1 MNGRSV
7 MKSALAATVC
17 FCVALRLAA
26 DEGAPSLRPLSGE
39 DFASGI
45 VLTKVGFGEEFD
57 FSAPEGAE
65 VCADWEAF
73 GAARDW
79 FRLGF
84 GAEEDAD
91 EYAPEGWSFAMGTN
105 RVDSFTV
112 FSYGTIRPSVTNVHT
127 CISPLNA
134 VIGIVPASNYGALEE
149 ANRPSRFWHCLTPS
163 DTLLLTWQNVLLD
176 RDVSKPVS
184 FQAEIDRL
192 GNITFRYDLSR
203 LPEECAAGLSA
214 GVVNEGRGRMFS
226 CLPRD
231 VTSLRW
237 RRLDPSSPDSSDHDG
252 DGVTTHDELFVYDT
266 DPYSEDTDRDGLTD
280 HEEIA
285 EKKTNPTRRYS
296 SDPRLPDSIASAL
309 DGEDPYSCP
318 NRDGRTAFENV
329 FYTGS
334 PDGRGGEPVSGRS
347 TAVLQ
352 VSAVGS
358 GRGVLMVGDTMVPL
372 LPGVNPLKVAVPRG
386 GRIGLRCEIE
396 GELYLN
402 YDSSDFCIGEPPYGV
417 RKRGWV
423 LFPKVEATHPC
434 IHTDTCVVNVSLD
447 PAADDDDDEGF
458 TCTWSSDSEAVSVHN
473 EPPLSAELRLDFPRK
488 STSSVSYEIRHP
500 KYLFGETSF
509 SQVCEYCPKIEDDEG
524 YSSTEDHGDDE
535 PTNDSD
541 DEPDWCDE
549 HMCPREWCKDRHG
562 GGEGSSGE
570 DSPVSPPYGESVSNA
585 YFTATNSSSQLEH
598 VLKLHRPD
606 GVSEKYYSHTIHVKV
621 PADKVRCCDCEEHW
635 ASYASIGYK
644 NHRVNVHCDG
654 APFVRTTEDCE
665 LKVYGVAPSSEFG
678 DSRVSILTNGATWA
692 AFDYTVLGVSI
703 LGDDVDLR
711 KLNELNPNFG
721 LPVVINTN
729 LNNAVDIRL
738 CTDVNLQDGVV
749 RLAFEDAKAR
759 MQLWMTYRS
768 AFEESAKRIKILDS
782 ETCPSLELPI
792 KEWRRLVGKATYNRE
807 TTLKL
812 LAYGCG
818 STKLFFGYA
827 GGKDGKYL
835 HDEAVQT
842 ITAIRPPL
850 LPDYNR
856 DGKIDDADAFDYSN
870 GRIKYFWANQDTW
883 RGDDAFSQYSEG
895 VHFKPTLFPTNG
907 TDMVVNGRSD
917 LVNLCPFAVEV
928 SQFVN
933 AWGDE
938 KVKYELTT
946 TSGDNVRVVP
956 VDMFW
961 SSIGKIVCEDQKT
974 VGGAALHAAE
984 FKTFKHNEKA
994 GYDEYELPME
1004 LIRLGNGDKGVVAFE
1019 FARPEKEVCVRMLL
1033 KKRDGGEALFE
1044 REVKISVLDVHDMY
1058 RWINLDYVC
1067 EPQKEDEDKTEEDK
1081 AREKKYVTRNW
1092 VAWPDNEHADAN
1104 VFFVHGFNVHIDE
1117 AWDWSQAMF
1126 KRLWWSGMDAGFTA
1140 VRWYGNED
1148 QIWVPKIKPFTN
1160 SNGYGTRNYHQNV
1173 FNAFRT
1179 AGAFSRAANHMPG
1192 KRKYYIAHSLG
1203 NMLVCAARQFH
1214 GLVYDKY
1221 MMLNAAVAM
1230 EAIDP
1235 SADAKQIMTPKVW
1248 RAYPD
1253 NVKASHWCEL
1263 FDEPDERRKLTWRG
1277 LFKDVDN
1284 VVNFYS
1290 SKDEVVANGDGNWKW
1305 PLTRDFAWYN
1315 QERAKGTILV
1325 DYEHEIGW
1333 VFSDAYRKSRK
1344 THHNN
1349 SASVRKYT
1357 PSEAKGI
1364 DKEKLKVKPFCG
1376 EFSREE
1382 ILGDGGSEFI
1392 RNNEYRWRV
1401 LSHGV
1406 PAESLAIGANAL
1418 LASNRVETSAL
1429 ISKSNT
1435 LRNIN
1440 MAKDCIPKELGD
1452 VEELDWIHSYFI
1464 SRSLFETC
1472 ELFSTLA
1479 KEIGLNKGIEK

>member
-7 MKSALAATVC
+7 MKSVLAATVC

-149 ANRPSRFWHCLTPS
+149 ANRPSRFWHCLTAS

-203 LPEECAAGLSA
+203 LPEERAAGLSA

-358 GRGVLMVGDTMVPL
+358 GRGVLMAGDTMVPL

-447 PAADDDDDEGF
+447 PAVDDDDDEGF

-473 EPPLSAELRLDFPRK
+473 EPPRSAELRLNFPRK

-535 PTNDSD
+535 PTNDSN

-549 HMCPREWCKDRHG
+549 HMCLREWCKDRHG

-606 GVSEKYYSHTIHVKV
+606 GVSEKYCSHTIHVKV

-792 KEWRRLVGKATYNRE
+792 KEWRRLVGKVTYNRE

-812 LAYGCG
+812 LAYGRG
-818 STKLFFGYA
+818 SARLFFGYA

-856 DGKIDDADAFDYSN
+856 DGKIDDADAELARDRRF
-870 GRIKYFWANQDTW
+870 YFWTNNDHWKNDLAFSESYYEKLKEAIRGNNG
-883 RGDDAFSQYSEG
+883 GDDI
-895 VHFKPTLFPTNG
+895 
-907 TDMVVNGRSD
+907 VNGRND
-917 LVNLCPFAVEV
+917 LVNQLPLAIYVTDLWESWKSSNVKFRIRANVDNTYVRRCYADMSWDAAKASVLEDIEID
-928 SQFVN
+928 
-933 AWGDE
+933 DE
-938 KVKYELTT
+938 
-946 TSGDNVRVVP
+946 SH
-956 VDMFW
+956 FW
-961 SSIGKIVCEDQKT
+961 QLS
-974 VGGAALHAAE
+974 
-984 FKTFKHNEKA
+984 
-994 GYDEYELPME
+994 Y
-1004 LIRLGNGDKGVVAFE
+1004 GDKLCDAKMIDVEPEGEDLSVARLSRCTNRNGMIYLEAVKECDNPVQIEVVVDDKLLYRYTPQLCFSDV
-1019 FARPEKEVCVRMLL
+1019 EK
-1033 KKRDGGEALFE
+1033 
-1044 REVKISVLDVHDMY
+1044 MY
-1058 RWINLDYVC
+1058 RWHNIRGFA
-1067 EPQKEDEDKTEEDK
+1067 DKSGATAVGVGSFKDLPSPIG
-1081 AREKKYVTRNW
+1081 
-1092 VAWPDNEHADAN
+1092 WPDNERDNAN
-1104 VFFVHGFNVHIDE
+1104 FYFVHGYNVSEQE
-1117 AWDWSQAMF
+1117 AHDWGQAFF
-1126 KRLWWSGMDAGFTA
+1126 KRMWWSGMNAKFHVVT
-1140 VRWYGNED
+1140 WFGNETQKD
-1148 QIWVPKIKPFTN
+1148 LPIAGLVSP
-1160 SNGYGTRNYHQNV
+1160 NYHVNV
-1173 FNAFRT
+1173 ENAF
-1179 AGAFSRAANHMPG
+1179 ASSKAFVELVKKYPG
-1192 KRKYYIAHSLG
+1192 KNYVAAHSLG
-1203 NMLVCAARQFH
+1203 NMLVSSAIQDWNLPYERYF
-1214 GLVYDKY
+1214 
-1221 MMLNAAVAM
+1221 MINAAVAA
-1230 EAIDP
+1230 EAYDT
-1235 SADAKQIMTPKVW
+1235 SAITDKTTCGMTPRNWNAVPLKYRSTHWFELEDFDQNDARRQLTWKNRFNNIDKTVN
-1248 RAYPD
+1248 YYSPEEEVLKCDPD
-1253 NVKASHWCEL
+1253 GDGK
-1263 FDEPDERRKLTWRG
+1263 RKLQ
-1277 LFKDVDN
+1277 
-1284 VVNFYS
+1284 
-1290 SKDEVVANGDGNWKW
+1290 
-1305 PLTRDFAWYN
+1305 RDWSWYN
-1315 QERAKGTILV
+1315 QERIKGGNPV
-1325 DYEHEIGW
+1325 PGSRNEGGW
-1333 VFSDAYRKSRK
+1333 VYNPKYQKEEHGGDPTHGGTTTVSRDPF
-1344 THHNN
+1344 
-1349 SASVRKYT
+1349 V
-1357 PSEAKGI
+1357 SEI
-1364 DKEKLKVKPFCG
+1364 LKITEDLRCHPVFKPF
-1376 EFSREE
+1376 EDISLMTDSLVPNISRGMVSQLLADA
-1382 ILGDGGSEFI
+1382 I
-1392 RNNEYRWRV
+1392 
-1401 LSHGV
+1401 
-1406 PAESLAIGANAL
+1406 PAESFPAGFNEVPKWKVLNVGA
-1418 LASNRVETSAL
+1418 E
-1429 ISKSNT
+1429 
-1435 LRNIN
+1435 NIN
-1440 MAKDCIPKELGD
+1440 MAEKFKTNGEIYFWWWEDDWGHSFF
-1452 VEELDWIHSYFI
+1452 LDAPYMVVHG
-1464 SRSLFETC
+1464 LFEDM
-1472 ELFSTLA
+1472 
-1479 KEIGLNKGIEK
+1479 KGRMK

>member
-1 MNGRSV
+1 
-7 MKSALAATVC
+7 MKSVLVASVC
-17 FCVALRLAA
+17 FCVTWCQAA
-26 DEGAPSLRPLSGE
+26 DEVSPSVRPLSDE
-39 DFASGI
+39 DFAAGI
-45 VLTKVGFGEEFD
+45 VLTKIGTGEAFD
-57 FSAPEGAE
+57 FAAPEGAE

-84 GAEEDAD
+84 GVEDDFD
-91 EYAPEGWSFAMGTN
+91 EYESEEGWSFAMGTN

-112 FSYGTIRPSVTNVHT
+112 FSYGTVRPSVTNVNT

-134 VIGIVPASNYGALEE
+134 VIGIVPVSNHGMLDA
-149 ANRPSRFWHCLTPS
+149 ADRPSRFWHCLTPS
-163 DTLLLTWQNVLLD
+163 NTLQLTWQNVLLG
-176 RDVSKPVS
+176 REVSKPVS
-184 FQAEIDRL
+184 FQAEIDML
-192 GNITFRYDLSR
+192 GDVTFKYDLSR
-203 LPEECAAGLSA
+203 LPEEALANLSV
-214 GVVNEGRGRMFS
+214 GVMNDGRGRMFS

-231 VTSLRW
+231 ITSLRW
-237 RRLDPSSPDSSDHDG
+237 RYLDPSLPNFSDHDG
-252 DGVTTHDELFVYDT
+252 DGISTSDELFIYGT
-266 DPYSEDTDRDGLTD
+266 DPYSADTDRDGLTD
-280 HEEIA
+280 GEEIA
-285 EKKTNPTRRYS
+285 VTKTNPTDRYS
-296 SDPRLPDSIASAL
+296 SDPRFIDSVASAL
-309 DGEDPYSCP
+309 GGADPYSCP
-318 NRDGRTAFENV
+318 NGDGRTAFENV
-329 FYTGS
+329 VYTGS
-334 PDGRGGEPVSGRS
+334 SDGRGGEPASGRN
-347 TAVLQ
+347 TAVLE
-352 VSAVGS
+352 VTAVGS
-358 GRGVLMVGDTMVPL
+358 GRGVLMVGDKMVPL
-372 LPGVNPLKVAVPRG
+372 LQGVNPIKVAVLKGMRMK
-386 GRIGLRCEIE
+386 LKCELE

-402 YDSSDFCIGEPPYGV
+402 YNSSDFCIGKLPYGA
-417 RKRGWV
+417 RERGWV
-423 LFPKVEATHPC
+423 LFPKFEATHPC
-434 IHTDTCVVNVSLD
+434 IHTDTCVAEVRLD
-447 PAADDDDDEGF
+447 PGVDDDDF
-458 TCTWSSDSEAVSVHN
+458 TCAWRSDTEDVGVEN
-473 EPPLSAELRLDFPRK
+473 YPPLSARLAFSFSRK
-488 STSSVSYEIRHP
+488 STASVRYEVRHP

-509 SQVCEYCPKIEDDEG
+509 RQVCEYCPKIADDEE
-524 YSSTEDHGDDE
+524 YSSTKDYDDNE
-535 PTNDSD
+535 PTNDSNA
-541 DEPDWCDE
+541 EPEWCDE
-549 HMCPREWCKDRHG
+549 HMCPKDWCRDRHNSG
-562 GGEGSSGE
+562 GSSLEPLPG
-570 DSPVSPPYGESVSNA
+570 DESVHSA
-585 YFTATNSSSQLEH
+585 YFTATNSPSQFEY

-606 GVSEKYYSHTIHVKV
+606 GVSEKYDSQKIHVDVSTNKFQ
-621 PADKVRCCDCEEHW
+621 CCDCEEHW

-644 NHRVNVHCDG
+644 NRRVNVHCNGVPFIRTAKSCDLMVFG
-654 APFVRTTEDCE
+654 A
-665 LKVYGVAPSSEFG
+665 GPSSDYG
-678 DSRVSILTNGATWA
+678 DSRVSIVTNGATWVDL
-692 AFDYTVLGVSI
+692 DYTVFGVSI
-703 LGDDVDLR
+703 LGHDVDLR
-711 KLNELNPNFG
+711 RLNELNSDFG
-721 LPVVINTN
+721 MPVVINTN
-729 LNNAVDIRL
+729 LNNAAEIKL
-738 CTDVNLQDGVV
+738 CTDVNLPDGIV
-749 RLAFEDAKAR
+749 RLAFENAKPR
-759 MQLWMTYRS
+759 MQLWMTY
-768 AFEESAKRIKILDS
+768 APGDYYGHEKHIKILDS
-782 ETCPSLELPI
+782 ETCPSREFTI
-792 KEWRRLVGKATYNRE
+792 QEWRSLVGKATYNRE

-818 STKLFFGYA
+818 SAKLFFGYA

-856 DGKIDDADAFDYSN
+856 DGEIDDTDNQDYLK
-870 GRIKYFWANQDTW
+870 GRKLYFWANQDTW
-883 RGDDAFSQYSEG
+883 RGDDAFSQYCEG
-895 VHFKPTLFPTNG
+895 VHFKSTQFPTNG

-917 LVNLCPFAVEV
+917 LVNLCPFAVAV
-928 SQFVN
+928 SQLAN
-933 AWGDE
+933 AWGD

-956 VDMFW
+956 VDMSW
-961 SSIGKIVCEDQKT
+961 SSIGKIVCEDQQT
-974 VGGAALHAAE
+974 VDGVALHAAG
-984 FKTFKHNEKA
+984 FQLFKHNEK
-994 GYDEYELPME
+994 GGSDEYELPMK
-1004 LIRLGNGDKGVVAFE
+1004 LIRLGDRDKGVVAFE
-1019 FARPEKEVCVRMLL
+1019 FVRPEEEVCLRLCL
-1033 KKRDGGEALFE
+1033 KSRADEKVLFE
-1044 REVKISVLDVHDMY
+1044 CEVRICVLDVHDMY

-1067 EPQKEDEDKTEEDK
+1067 EPQKEDEDKTEEDN

-1160 SNGYGTRNYHQNV
+1160 ANGYGTRNYHQNV

-1179 AGAFSRAANHMPG
+1179 AGAFSRAANQMPG

-1235 SADAKQIMTPKVW
+1235 SADAKQIMTPKLW

-1263 FDEPDERRKLTWRG
+1263 FDEPDERCKLTWRG

-1290 SKDEVVANGDGNWKW
+1290 SKDEVVANGNGNWKW

-1333 VFSDAYRKSRK
+1333 VFSSEYRKQKK

-1349 SASVRKYT
+1349 TSWYRKYT

-1382 ILGDGGSEFI
+1382 ILGDGGSEFV

-1406 PAESLAIGANAL
+1406 PAESLAIGANSL
-1418 LASNRVETSAL
+1418 PILNTSKGCSEFGENVEDDINIDMSIKC
-1429 ISKSNT
+1429 ISSGLKQV
-1435 LRNIN
+1435 
-1440 MAKDCIPKELGD
+1440 K
-1452 VEELDWIHSYFI
+1452 WIHSYFI
-1464 SRSLFETC
+1464 EMSLFDTK
-1472 ELFSTLA
+1472 ELFLKLVNNIGGA
-1479 KEIGLNKGIEK
+1479 KK